1 MENKQKEFVSYE
13 MALAL
18 KELGFNEP
26 CFTYYYNICCKLR
39 TDISVNI
46 NDGWIYTGNIGTT
59 LAPTF
64 YQAFRFFREK
74 HKLPSWVYTSTNDK
88 FYFGILK
95 DSRFLIDGTKPYDM
109 YETYEEA
116 ELACLQKLI
125 EILKNK
131 NMQRIEVDPTKVIEG
146 IPIMRKE
153 TGIEYLADIYDDEDF
168 ACPDVFR
175 TAYFKQLDSIDE
187 FSLWLVNEDWM
198 PNYGSGLNRGKWE
211 RLGDDLKTMSELY
224 QIFLEQ
230 NKKQNEY

>member
-1 MENKQKEFVSYE
+1 MEKEFVSYE

-18 KELGFNEP
+18 KELGFDEP
-26 CFTYYYNICCKLR
+26 CFTYYYNISSKLR
-39 TDISVNI
+39 TNISIDIDDI
-46 NDGWIYTGNIGTT
+46 WIPGSIKKLGIT

-64 YQAFRFFREK
+64 SQAFRFFRDK
-74 HKLPSWVYTSTNDK
+74 YKIPSWVYTSDNEK
-88 FYFGILK
+88 FFFGILR
-95 DSRFLIDGTKPYDM
+95 DTRFYIDGSKPYDI

-116 ELACLQKLI
+116 ELACLQNLI
-125 EILKNK
+125 EMVINK
-131 NMQRIEVDPTKVIEG
+131 NMQRIKVDPTKAIDG

-168 ACPDVFR
+168 ARPDVFR
-175 TAYFKQLDSIDE
+175 TAYYKQLDSIDE

-198 PNYGSGLNRGKWE
+198 PNYGSGLDRGKWE
-211 RLGDDLKTMSELY
+211 RMGDDLKTMSELY